1 MRSEEELIVLHAK
14 NIALRIILAERKDEK
29 AMLQRLLT
37 EMNADAEE
45 LQEQVIQNQDQ
56 DSQSTSEP
64 PSNLD
69 ATRKARGL
77 RQKKN
82 RKNNS

>member
-1 MRSEEELIVLHAK
+1 MRSEEELIVLQAE
-14 NIALRIILAERKDEK
+14 NIALRIILAERKEEK

-37 EMNADAEE
+37 EMNAYAEE

-64 PSNLD
+64 PSSHD
-69 ATRKARGL
+69 ATHKTRSL

-82 RKNNS
+82 RKSNS